1 MGMIMPILFLLI
13 GIVLFP
19 AGLWG
24 MHTAESVMEHWQFVA
39 ITIYGLTMMLL
50 GVRLVLREYDR

>member
-1 MGMIMPILFLLI
+1 MIMPILFLLI

-24 MHTAESVMEHWQFVA
+24 IHSAESVMEHWQFVA
-39 ITIYGLTMMLL
+39 LAIYGLTMMLL
-50 GVRLVLREYDR
+50 GVGLVLREMER